1 MKARFLFA
9 TTLVA
14 ATVVITAHNPDRIYQ
29 LKELKTA
36 NISVAGRRFT
46 VWIMNTPTKRNE
58 GMMFLKDK
66 DVHIDQGMLFV
77 FANEQPLSF
86 WMRNTLIPLDIA
98 YMDRTGKILNTPQMK
113 ALDETGVPSKGEAMY
128 ALEMKQGAFKKYG
141 IKPGMKVTIPHTV
154 KATS

>member
-1 MKARFLFA
+1 MRARTLLIPIFA
-9 TTLVA
+9 A
-14 ATVVITAHNPDRIYQ
+14 ATVVITAQNPDRIYQ
-29 LKELKTA
+29 LKDLKTA

-77 FANEQPLSF
+77 FPSPQPLSF

-98 YMDRTGKILNTPQMK
+98 YIDRTGKILNTPQMK
-113 ALDETGVPSKGEAMY
+113 PLDETGIPSKGEAMY

-141 IKPGMKVTIPHTV
+141 IKPGMKVTIPHSV

>member
-1 MKARFLFA
+1 MKARFLLA
-9 TTLVA
+9 ITLAA
-14 ATVVITAHNPDRIYQ
+14 ATVVITAQNPDRIYQ
-29 LKELKTA
+29 LKDLKTA

-46 VWIMNTPTKRNE
+46 VWIMNTPAKRNE

-77 FANEQPLSF
+77 FASPQPLSF

-98 YMDRTGKILNTPQMK
+98 YIDRTGKILNTPQMK
-113 ALDETGVPSKGEAMY
+113 ALDETGVPSKGAAMY

>member
-1 MKARFLFA
+1 MKARFLLA
-9 TTLVA
+9 LTLAA
-14 ATVVITAHNPDRIYQ
+14 ATVVITAQNPDRIYQ
-29 LKELKTA
+29 LKDLKTA

-46 VWIMNTPTKRNE
+46 VWVMNTPTKRNE

-77 FANEQPLSF
+77 FAAPQPLSF

-98 YMDRTGKILNTPQMK
+98 FIDRTGKILNTPQMK
-113 ALDETGVPSKGEAMY
+113 PLDETGVPSRGDAMY

-141 IKPGMKVTIPHTV
+141 IKPGMKVSIPHTV